1 MATAAFELSTEPVDR
16 AWYST
21 LEAISGVAADIGGV
35 SSTHINH
42 LTPRVLD
49 IDELYRRMSGHGITM
64 IDSIQGPPRWAGPDV
79 LLRQTSFQA
88 LAEPRTF
95 AEPDGTISTGALRVR
110 FGEVEARGIALTPPA
125 APATTTCSSRST
137 AGLPIGAASAPTTPA
152 TYGPDRCRTTRPTST
167 GPGSASSSYRPA
179 DDATH
184 APTPPAGLVDQ
195 LVESGAV
202 LADPI
207 VYEDFLPRS
216 AAGIFQSN
224 LADVGTRTDTRG
236 DEGGELS
243 GDSRD
248 LAWMSGMLEREV
260 ADPMD
265 LYAAERARSLKALAD
280 RLGTG

>member
-1 MATAAFELSTEPVDR
+1 M
-16 AWYST
+16 
-21 LEAISGVAADIGGV
+21 
-35 SSTHINH
+35 
-42 LTPRVLD
+42 
-49 IDELYRRMSGHGITM
+49 
-64 IDSIQGPPRWAGPDV
+64 
-79 LLRQTSFQA
+79 
-88 LAEPRTF
+88 
-95 AEPDGTISTGALRVR
+95 RVR
-110 FGEVEARGIALTPPA
+110 FGEVEARGIALTPRGRALYDDLLLEVDRRLADRGGIRADHARDVWAGSLPDNE
-125 APATTTCSSRST
+125 TDLDRS
-137 AGLPIGAASAPTTPA
+137 GLGFFT
-152 TYGPDRCRTTRPTST
+152 
-167 GPGSASSSYRPA
+167 YRPA
-179 DDATH
+179 DDA
-184 APTPPAGLVDQ
+184 PARADTAGRTLDQ

-236 DEGGELS
+236 DEGGELG

-265 LYAAERARSLKALAD
+265 LYAAERARSLTALGD